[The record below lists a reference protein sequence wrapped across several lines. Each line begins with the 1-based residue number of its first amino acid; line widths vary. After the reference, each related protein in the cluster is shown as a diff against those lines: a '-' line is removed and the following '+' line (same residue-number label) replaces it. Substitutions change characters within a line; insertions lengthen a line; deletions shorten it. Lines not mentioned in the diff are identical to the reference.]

1 MKTNDVLMVNYQHY
15 YEGSMFRIISIV
27 LSLILLTINILA
39 QNPERKSLAVTIYND
54 ELGVIRDTRVL
65 QIAKGT
71 SEIRLTDVSE
81 KIDPTSVHIKFNGN
95 ILEQN
100 YQYDLASM
108 DKILKRYI
116 DKKIRLIDSKG
127 TTIEGTLMTSG
138 YQIVLRLESGG
149 LIMIPNLDS
158 YRLYVDELPEGLIT
172 VPTLIWLVD
181 SKKDGKQDV
190 EVSYQTRG
198 LSWQAEYV
206 AVLNNNDTKMDFN
219 SWVSISN
226 YSGTSY
232 PGANI
237 KLVAGDINRV
247 SEPQTFYESSY
258 ELKMARDG
266 AAPMFEE
273 KSFFEYHI
281 YEMLRPTTLA
291 NNETKQISLFETSD
305 VNINKKYYYKT
316 GLSYSGR
323 NTGKVSVVVEFE
335 NKTENNL
342 GMPMPKGKV
351 RLYKSDGKT
360 LEFIGEDYIDHTAKN
375 EILKLKVGDAF
386 DIVVDET
393 LLNEERISDKVYE
406 YEYEI
411 KLRNSKSEDI
421 VIEVESNVYG
431 NWQVLSSTFKH
442 EKKDAR
448 TIVFKVPVKK
458 SSESV
463 LNYKIRYVY

>member
-1 MKTNDVLMVNYQHY
+1 ML
-15 YEGSMFRIISIV
+15 RILSLV
-27 LSLILLTINILA
+27 LSLVLLTINILA
-39 QNPERKSLAVTIYND
+39 QNPERKSLAVTVYND
-54 ELGVIRDTRVL
+54 DLGVVKDTRVM
-65 QIAKGT
+65 QIPKGK

-81 KIDPTSVHIKFNGN
+81 RIDPTSVHIKFSGN

-116 DKKIRLIDSKG
+116 NKKVRLIDSKG
-127 TTIEGTLMTSG
+127 NPIEGILLTTG
-138 YQIVLRLESGG
+138 NQIVLKLESSG

-181 SKKDGKQDV
+181 SKKDGSQDI
-190 EVSYQTRG
+190 EVSYQTKG

-206 AVLNNNDTKMDFN
+206 AVLNSSDTKMDFN
-219 SWVSISN
+219 SWVSINN

-232 PGANI
+232 PDANI
-237 KLVAGDINRV
+237 KLVAGDVNRV
-247 SEPQTFYESSY
+247 SEPHGFYES
-258 ELKMARDG
+258 EVMVKMARDA

-281 YEMLRPTTLA
+281 YEMLRPSTIA
-291 NNETKQISLFETSD
+291 NNETKQISLFEVSD
-305 VNINKKYYYKT
+305 VNIIKKYYYKT
-316 GLSYSGR
+316 GSSNSR
-323 NTGKVSVVVEFE
+323 SNSGKVSVIVEFE
-335 NKTENNL
+335 NKIENNL
-342 GMPMPKGKV
+342 GIPMPKGKV

-360 LEFIGEDYIDHTAKN
+360 LEFIGEDLIDHTAKN
-375 EILKLKVGDAF
+375 EKLKLKVGDAF
-386 DIVVDET
+386 DIVVEET
-393 LLNEERISDKVYE
+393 LVNEKRISDKVYE

-411 KLRNSKSEDI
+411 KIRNTKTED
-421 VIEVESNVYG
+421 VVVDVESNVYG
-431 NWQVLSSTFKH
+431 NWEILSSTFKH

-448 TIVFKVPVKK
+448 TIAFKVPVKK
-458 SSESV
+458 SAESV

>member
-1 MKTNDVLMVNYQHY
+1 LV
-15 YEGSMFRIISIV
+15 
-27 LSLILLTINILA
+27 LLTINILA
-39 QNPERKSLAVTIYND
+39 QNPERKSLAVTVYND
-54 ELGVIRDTRVL
+54 DLGVVKDTRVM
-65 QIAKGT
+65 QIPKGK

-81 KIDPTSVHIKFNGN
+81 RIDPTSVHIKFSGN

-116 DKKIRLIDSKG
+116 NKKVRLIDSKG
-127 TTIEGTLMTSG
+127 NPIEGILLTTG
-138 YQIVLRLESGG
+138 NQIVLKLESGG

-181 SKKDGKQDV
+181 SKKDGSQDI
-190 EVSYQTRG
+190 EVSYQTKG

-206 AVLNNNDTKMDFN
+206 AVLNSSDTKMDFN
-219 SWVSISN
+219 SWVSINN

-232 PGANI
+232 PDANI
-237 KLVAGDINRV
+237 KLVAGDVNRV
-247 SEPQTFYESSY
+247 SDPQGFYEF
-258 ELKMARDG
+258 EERDG
-266 AAPMFEE
+266 IKLGRYAAATMFEE

-281 YEMLRPTTLA
+281 YELLRPSTIA
-291 NNETKQISLFETSD
+291 NNETKQISLFEVSD
-305 VNINKKYYYKT
+305 VKINKKYYYMT
-316 GLSYSGR
+316 GSRYSSRDLS
-323 NTGKVSVVVEFE
+323 KVSVMVEFE

-360 LEFIGEDYIDHTAKN
+360 LEFIGEDLIDHTAKN
-375 EILKLKVGDAF
+375 EKLKLKVGDAF
-386 DIVVDET
+386 DIVVEET
-393 LLNEERISDKVYE
+393 LVNEKRISDKVYE

-411 KLRNSKSEDI
+411 KIRNTKTEDI
-421 VIEVESNVYG
+421 VVDVESNVYG
-431 NWQVLSSTFKH
+431 NWEILSSTFKH

-448 TIVFKVPVKK
+448 TIAFKVPVKK
-458 SSESV
+458 SAESV
-463 LNYKIRYVY
+463 LNYKIRYVN